1 MYGGKRDV
9 MKNLLKTT
17 NISLKSFVRSKNLQ
31 GLTLVEVVIS
41 ILLVAISI
49 VSVLAAVTQSSVFS
63 KRIDAVYTASYL
75 AQRRIDIL
83 KEFDFD
89 QLYPAAVESNIEID
103 IDDDGDAD
111 YRRTTE
117 VVQNYAGNSKLIKIK
132 VTVEKVQTNLDGTES
147 GMGDPIIMETLFFEG
162 FDLTV

>member
-1 MYGGKRDV
+1 
-9 MKNLLKTT
+9 MKNSSNT
-17 NISLKSFVRSKNLQ
+17 NTQR

-41 ILLVAISI
+41 VLLIAISI

-83 KEFDFD
+83 KEFEFD
-89 QLYPAAVESNIEID
+89 QLDPGAIETNVEID
-103 IDDDGDAD
+103 VDDDGDSD

-117 VVQNYAGNSKLIKIK
+117 ITPNYSGNPKLTKIK
-132 VTVEKVQTNLDGTES
+132 VTVEKVQLNLDGTES
-147 GMGDPIIMETLFFEG
+147 GMGDPIIMETLLFEG
-162 FDLTV
+162 FEEGS